1 MPNWLI
7 PLICLIAFLG
17 FIGFAFR
24 QATMKAQR
32 AYRVIY
38 HIGDTVDLRTKAM
51 VGRVLLT
58 EDALT
63 VAGPSPLQLPVR
75 DIRSADLFRMH
86 GLGRCI
92 KISYDK
98 GTVYISVIRFQLF
111 GYFALINF
119 FGTGEL
125 AGRLRGR

>member
-1 MPNWLI
+1 
-7 PLICLIAFLG
+7 
-17 FIGFAFR
+17 
-24 QATMKAQR
+24 
-32 AYRVIY
+32 
-38 HIGDTVDLRTKAM
+38 
-51 VGRVLLT
+51 
-58 EDALT
+58 
-63 VAGPSPLQLPVR
+63 
-75 DIRSADLFRMH
+75 MH